1 LKCAN
6 ETSHERVVDS
16 YLHGVRIDSF
26 LVRAFRNYTPFR
38 MARMV
43 RAGMVTIDGKVAD
56 ERQRVRGGQRVQVQL
71 VEPPDKLL
79 EPEAVPLDVIA
90 EDEWL
95 LVVNKPAGMVTH
107 PVSDM
112 FNGTLANAVQHHLDC
127 QTSRTGLLR
136 PGIVHRLDRQ
146 TSGLLVIAKDHLT
159 HRRLSIGFQRRRVE
173 KSYLA
178 LVEGNVVADDGEI
191 TLPIGRRPE
200 HGTILASAASDA
212 VNARPARTLFRVDQR
227 LGEFT
232 LLAVTPQTGRLHQIR
247 VHLAAIGHPVLGDEF
262 YDRDGRIKQQP
273 ADVCKFISRHALH
286 AERLAFAHPH
296 SGKRCEFV
304 GPLPTDFR
312 DALMA
317 AGVAKP
323 RVRPVR
329 HRSRDHPLRR

>member
-1 LKCAN
+1 MGEGDSTGRDPWALELKCAN

-79 EPEAVPLDVIA
+79 EPEAIPLDVIA

-107 PVSDM
+107 PVSRIVR
-112 FNGTLANAVQHHLDC
+112 GTLANAVQHHLDR
-127 QTSRTGLLR
+127 QTSRTELLR

-159 HRRLSIGFQRRRVE
+159 HRRLSIDFQRRRVE

-178 LVEGNVVADDGEI
+178 LVEGTVVADDGEI
-191 TLPIGRRPE
+191 SLPIGRRPE
-200 HGTILASAASDA
+200 HGTILASAAADA
-212 VNARPARTLFRVDQR
+212 VNARPAQTLFRVEKR
-227 LGEFT
+227 LGGFT
-232 LLAVTPQTGRLHQIR
+232 LLSVTPQTGRVHQIR

-273 ADVCKFISRHALH
+273 TEVSALISRHALH

-296 SGKRCEFV
+296 TGERCEFF
-304 GPLPTDFR
+304 GPLPNDFR
-312 DALMA
+312 DALTRLA
-317 AGVAKP
+317 V
-323 RVRPVR
+323 
-329 HRSRDHPLRR
+329 D